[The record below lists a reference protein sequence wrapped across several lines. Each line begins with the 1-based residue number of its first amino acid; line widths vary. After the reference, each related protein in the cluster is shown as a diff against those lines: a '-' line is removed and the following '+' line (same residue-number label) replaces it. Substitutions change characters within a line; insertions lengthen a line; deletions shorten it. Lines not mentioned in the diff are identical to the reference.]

1 MLFRSYFLL
10 ILTLLNAL
18 KSYSQEKKYEDL
30 GVLIKIEGDSVA
42 RKSIDLNEITIYPPL
57 EFKSI
62 ENKLSYYN
70 IKRKTLKVYPYA
82 LLASKRLN
90 ELKKRIPLIKTR
102 SKRKKYTKI
111 VERFIEKEFSVEL
124 KKLTRTEGQI
134 LIKLIYRETGETVF
148 MLVKKLRNGL
158 RAFSYNSLGK
168 LFDISIKKEYDP
180 KNIKE
185 DAIIEDVLKRAY
197 ADKSIKLSLK
207 DNEN

>member
-1 MLFRSYFLL
+1 MKYFLL

-57 EFKSI
+57 EFNSI

-111 VERFIEKEFSVEL
+111 VERFIEKEFSLEL

-134 LIKLIYRETGETVF
+134 LIKLIYRETGQTVF

>member
-1 MLFRSYFLL
+1 MKYFLL

-18 KSYSQEKKYEDL
+18 KSYSQEKKYQDL
-30 GVLIKIEGDSVA
+30 GILIKVEGDSVA

-57 EFKSI
+57 EFNSI
-62 ENKLSYYN
+62 EDKIRYYN
-70 IKRKTLKVYPYA
+70 VKRKTLKVYPYA

-90 ELKKRIPLIKTR
+90 ELKKRITLIKTR

-124 KKLTRTEGQI
+124 KELTRTEGQI

-197 ADKSIKLSLK
+197 ADKTIKLSLK